1 MWGNWRWA
9 GEMWG
14 NPFLTSEDVRKY
26 SKSFLAINLNVR
38 KMWGIFFSTCV
49 EKSIWATE
57 TKKNPLGEFF
67 RIWIFFYHVRV
78 WCSAWPQLNF
88 NAMPVWQKPICVL
101 EVGWEPLRS
110 VISLPSEVVSGSL
123 LRLLKFLLVF
133 KLAVRFAASSA
144 LPIGCAARVFPETSE
159 WSWSLRAIEHLAMS
173 SWLSG
178 MERNFA
184 EKLD

>member
-1 MWGNWRWA
+1 MRGNWRWA

-26 SKSFLAINLNVR
+26 SKSFLAINFNVR
-38 KMWGIFFSTCV
+38 KMWGIFFPHVWKRAFGPQKPKIILWVNFS
-49 EKSIWATE
+49 EFGFSSIMQFVCGVQVT
-57 TKKNPLGEFF
+57 
-67 RIWIFFYHVRV
+67 
-78 WCSAWPQLNF
+78 LNF
-88 NAMPVWQKPICVL
+88 NHAMWQKPICVL

-123 LRLLKFLLVF
+123 LRLLKFLPVF

-144 LPIGCAARVFPETSE
+144 LMRSACFPWE

-184 EKLD
+184 EKLA

>member
-1 MWGNWRWA
+1 MGWGL
-9 GEMWG
+9 WG

-26 SKSFLAINLNVR
+26 SKSFLAINFNVR
-38 KMWGIFFSTCV
+38 KMWGIFFPHVWKRAFGPQKPKRILWVNFS
-49 EKSIWATE
+49 
-57 TKKNPLGEFF
+57 EFGF
-67 RIWIFFYHVRV
+67 SVRVFYHVRV
-78 WCSAWPQLNF
+78 WCHVQVTSVELQCH
-88 NAMPVWQKPICVL
+88 VTETKCVL

-123 LRLLKFLLVF
+123 LRLLKFLPVF

-144 LPIGCAARVFPETSE
+144 LIRSASLNWE